1 MKWLCMAK
9 AEGEALKEVEVTV
22 ETDFLKGVEMAG
34 KTEELT
40 GVEVLAEVLNEVDNF
55 KCKY

>member
-1 MKWLCMAK
+1 MAK

-40 GVEVLAEVLNEVDNF
+40 GVEVLAEVLNEVDHF

>member
-1 MKWLCMAK
+1 M
-9 AEGEALKEVEVTV
+9 TV

-40 GVEVLAEVLNEVDNF
+40 GAEVLAEVLNEVDNF